1 MENEKLWERVEY
13 AGKLIF
19 TFGISAVLGILIGWW
34 QMQNTAESIT
44 KPMATPENFQKIPI
58 LSIEKIENGMMKGSS
73 SQEIRITFPS
83 GNTEIMAGGVFSV
96 SVVDI
101 LPMLKTL
108 PAPSGAMFV
117 ASKSG
122 SKYYPLDHP
131 SAFLLSPKNRVFY
144 FSENDAIKS
153 GKTKVQ

>member
-1 MENEKLWERVEY
+1 MENEKLWETIEY
-13 AGKLIF
+13 TGKLIF
-19 TFGISAVLGILIGWW
+19 TFGISAGAGILIGWW
-34 QMQNTAESIT
+34 QMQNTAEAIA
-44 KPMATPENFQKIPI
+44 KPIATPENFHTVPI

-73 SQEIRITFPS
+73 NQEIRITLPS
-83 GNTEIMAGGVFSV
+83 GNTEIMAGGSFSV

-122 SKYYPLDHP
+122 KKYYPLDHP

-144 FSENDAIKS
+144 FSETDAIKS